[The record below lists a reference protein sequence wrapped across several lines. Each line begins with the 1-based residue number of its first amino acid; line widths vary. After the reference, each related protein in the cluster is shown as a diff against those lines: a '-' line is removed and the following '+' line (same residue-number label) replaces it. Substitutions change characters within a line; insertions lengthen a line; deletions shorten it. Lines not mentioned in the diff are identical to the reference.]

1 MAETTAEQAG
11 YPSLSYVAYH
21 TLRRDIIYCDLKPG
35 QKLSVRELEE
45 RFGLGRTPVREAL
58 VRLSELGL
66 VYTIPQ
72 SGTYV
77 SRIDLQRAEDAR
89 FMREHLE
96 SSVIMEC
103 CARLTDEGRASLERV
118 IDEQEQAVASGDA
131 RAFFEHDNEFHELIF
146 KIAGRHTVWSTLE
159 AHNTH
164 LQRFRWLRTQ
174 VKGLEWDTIMSQ
186 HHQMLEAI
194 TSHDPEEANFLSIAH
209 AHLLFS
215 EYLAVTDAFPDY
227 FDRL

>member
-1 MAETTAEQAG
+1 MTESSEYQ
-11 YPSLSYVAYH
+11 PLSYVAYH
-21 TLRRDIIYCDLKPG
+21 KLRQDIIYCDLTPG
-35 QKLSVRELEE
+35 QKLSVRDLEE
-45 RFGLGRTPVREAL
+45 QFGLGRTPVREAL

-77 SRIDLQRAEDAR
+77 SRIDIQRAEDAR

-96 SSVIMEC
+96 SSVIREC
-103 CARLTDEGRASLERV
+103 CARLDEAGKDKLAKI
-118 IDEQEQAVASGDA
+118 IDQQEKAYAEQDA
-131 RAFFEHDNEFHELIF
+131 RAFFEYDNKFHEMIF
-146 KIAGRHTVWSTLE
+146 KVSNRHTVWATLE

-174 VKGLEWDTIMSQ
+174 VKGLDWSNIMTQ
-186 HHQMLEAI
+186 HHQMLNAI
-194 TSHDPEEANFLSIAH
+194 VSRDPEEANFLAIAH
-209 AHLLFS
+209 AHLMFS
-215 EYLAVTDAFPDY
+215 EYQAVTDAFPDY

>member
-1 MAETTAEQAG
+1 MANDQEYQ
-11 YPSLSYVAYH
+11 PLSYTAYFK
-21 TLRRDIIYCDLKPG
+21 LRQDIIYCDLTPG
-35 QKLSVRELEE
+35 QKLSVRDLEE
-45 RFGLGRTPVREAL
+45 QFGLGRTPVREAL

-77 SRIDLQRAEDAR
+77 SRIDLARAEDAR

-103 CARLTDEGRASLERV
+103 CARLTDDGRASLEEV
-118 IDEQEQAVASGDA
+118 IRRQERAFAAGDA
-131 RAFFEHDNEFHELIF
+131 RAFFEHDNGFHELIF
-146 KIAGRHTVWSTLE
+146 DIAGRHTVWTTLE

-174 VKGLEWDTIMSQ
+174 VKGLDWNNIMSQ
-186 HHQMLEAI
+186 HRQMLDAI
-194 TSHDPEEANFLSIAH
+194 VNRDPEEANFLAIAH
-209 AHLLFS
+209 AHLMFT
-215 EYLAVTDAFPDY
+215 EYRAVTDAFPDY
-227 FDRL
+227 FGNL